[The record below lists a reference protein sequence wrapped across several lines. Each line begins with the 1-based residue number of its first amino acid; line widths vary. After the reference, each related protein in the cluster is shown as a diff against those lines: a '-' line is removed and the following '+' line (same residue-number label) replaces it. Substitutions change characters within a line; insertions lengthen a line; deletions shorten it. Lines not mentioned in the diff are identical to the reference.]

1 MRKYFAVLL
10 SLLLLLTTCPWSV
23 AVSAEEEVIV
33 NVKDFGAV
41 GDGRTDDRAAMLSA
55 FNYAVTHYASKSIP
69 VTVYF
74 PEGEYGILRGG
85 MYIKMPYGSGNL
97 TVKGDGADKST
108 IVYLEEWENGGSW
121 VAIRLQLEQ
130 DPLTEADYL
139 HDITIEDLGVYD
151 TDPVNHAWHPDK
163 GDPAKEETHGF
174 NIQHC
179 IRATVR
185 NCKVDSVG
193 DEAID
198 MSHCI
203 DSEMVDNVVIN
214 SPGAGAGGGG
224 ISVGD
229 GSKNVL
235 IARNVSI
242 GSVNASNKIN
252 WAIAVEA
259 LEEHVEN
266 IVIEDN
272 VIQGINGYGINVGAP
287 AGTIANVL
295 VQNNVITDCS
305 YGGIRLMGAGQ
316 TDDVRL
322 LSNTIQNGTYGIY
335 LEGANKDNTL
345 IEYCSI
351 DNTTSHGIKIDAPR
365 CNDTVIRHSV
375 IRNSQYRAVYNA
387 GTNTKIDRVLIDGAG
402 LAGSGDY
409 AILQYV
415 PSGTTTSCSEVTDT
429 VILNCQSK
437 RGLQGVQK
445 VVNTMIQQAEISGYI
460 SISGAS
466 LIENCK
472 VNRIVQIKSGY
483 TVDGLVLYTEAELG
497 TNAVVLSGLTDCT
510 VTNSVFTMPSR
521 YAVSEAGSAD
531 RNVITDNVTVGGSG
545 IKTVGANTVATGNV
559 TGTVVTTEQYRYRIV
574 DGKVTVTEWLD
585 KTATAATIP
594 ATIEGCPVV
603 AIEAWAFAL
612 CDQLTVVTIPDSVTS
627 IGANAFYLCDALANV
642 RYTGSR
648 ADWNAMTVGVNNDAL
663 LNAAWYSPA
672 ALYSD
677 TVRHSVMD
685 TDNGN
690 GLAFRFELYA
700 AGVRVVGG
708 NRVSLANATVDYFGT
723 PCKLVGMGA
732 VVTND
737 AAIGT
742 DDLTLEAVNN
752 TSVVD
757 VPTVYLQDVEEDS
770 CVFATRIINIPT
782 SALAKTVYARPYCI
796 IEADGEQI
804 TIYGT
809 VDAASCSEVLVS
821 TLDLDEHYMN
831 NIRSALPDYQSKVG
845 GGVNSLSF
853 TMMSDAHLRQ
863 NAQHIVD
870 NVEASSAWANLV
882 GNDFIMMSG
891 DFIIGDRDKQT
902 SLGLIDTAIEAAG
915 SYGSVPVYA
924 VRGNHDVN
932 MDYKIGTDPET
943 GKAIYSTADRIT
955 DEEFYD
961 HAIAHNE
968 ATIVTDPANPYGGY
982 YYVDFSKQKIRM
994 ICLNTTEIRKDVDI
1008 LNSTKSEFQRNGAFS
1023 IEQLTWI
1030 ANTALQ
1036 VPEGWAVMMISH
1048 IPPIKGADVGVE
1060 NETTADAPFH
1070 TRGIKNNALTTIC
1083 EAFLAGEKGSVKVPQ
1098 NGNKT
1103 ISYDFTAL
1111 KDVEFIGHFSGH
1123 VHEDSVSQ
1131 YNGITYVVV
1140 NCTTPQKR
1148 WDTSLDREAGTETAL
1163 SLNSFIIDRDTRT
1176 VECIKVGTGESFSF
1190 TW

>member
-1 MRKYFAVLL
+1 MISAA
-10 SLLLLLTTCPWSV
+10 TDESV
-23 AVSAEEEVIV
+23 VV

-41 GDGRTDDRAAMLSA
+41 GDGKTDDRAAMLAA
-55 FNYAVTHYASKSIP
+55 FDYAVYHYASKSIP

-74 PEGEYGILRGG
+74 PEGEYGLKQGG

-108 IVYLEEWENGGSW
+108 IVYLDEWENGGSW

-130 DPLTEADYL
+130 DPLTEEDYL
-139 HDITIEDLGVYD
+139 HDITIEDMGVYD

-179 IRATVR
+179 VRATIR
-185 NCKVDSVG
+185 HCKVDSVG

-203 DSEMVDNVVIN
+203 DSEMVDNLVIN
-214 SPGAGAGGGG
+214 SPGAGAAGGG

-242 GSVNASNKIN
+242 GSIDASNKIN

-259 LEEHVEN
+259 LEEHVED

-305 YGGIRLMGAGQ
+305 YGGIRLMDAGQ

-335 LEGANKDNTL
+335 LQGANKDNTL

-351 DNTTSHGIKIDAPR
+351 DNTTSYGIKIDAPSS
-365 CNDTVIRHSV
+365 NDTIIRNSK

-387 GTNTKIDRVLIDGAG
+387 GTNTKIDRVLIDGVG

-472 VNRIVQIKSGY
+472 VNRIVQLKNGY
-483 TVDGLVLYTEAELG
+483 TIDGLVLYTETELG
-497 TNAVVLSGLTDCT
+497 TNAVALSNLTDCT

-521 YAVSEAGSAD
+521 YAVSESGSAD
-531 RNVITDNVTVGGSG
+531 RNVITDNITVGGSG
-545 IKTVGANTVATGNV
+545 IKAIGANTVVTGNA
-559 TGTVVTTEQYRYRIV
+559 TGTVVTTEQYRYRVV
-574 DGKVTVTEWLD
+574 DSKVTVTEWLD

-603 AIEAWAFAL
+603 AVEAWAFAL

-642 RYTGSR
+642 NYTGSR
-648 ADWNAMTVGVNNDAL
+648 ADWNAMAIGANNDAL
-663 LNAAWYSPA
+663 LSAAWYSPA

-742 DDLTLEAVNN
+742 DDLILEAVNN

-757 VPTVYLQDVEEDS
+757 VPTVYLQDVEETS
-770 CVFATRIINIPT
+770 CVFATRIINIPS

-796 IEADGEQI
+796 IEADGERI
-804 TIYGT
+804 TIYGA

-831 NIRSALPDYQSKVG
+831 NIRSALSDYQSKVG
-845 GGVNSLSF
+845 GG
-853 TMMSDAHLRQ
+853 
-863 NAQHIVD
+863 
-870 NVEASSAWANLV
+870 
-882 GNDFIMMSG
+882 
-891 DFIIGDRDKQT
+891 
-902 SLGLIDTAIEAAG
+902 
-915 SYGSVPVYA
+915 
-924 VRGNHDVN
+924 
-932 MDYKIGTDPET
+932 
-943 GKAIYSTADRIT
+943 
-955 DEEFYD
+955 
-961 HAIAHNE
+961 
-968 ATIVTDPANPYGGY
+968 
-982 YYVDFSKQKIRM
+982 
-994 ICLNTTEIRKDVDI
+994 
-1008 LNSTKSEFQRNGAFS
+1008 
-1023 IEQLTWI
+1023 
-1030 ANTALQ
+1030 
-1036 VPEGWAVMMISH
+1036 
-1048 IPPIKGADVGVE
+1048 
-1060 NETTADAPFH
+1060 
-1070 TRGIKNNALTTIC
+1070 
-1083 EAFLAGEKGSVKVPQ
+1083 
-1098 NGNKT
+1098 
-1103 ISYDFTAL
+1103 
-1111 KDVEFIGHFSGH
+1111 
-1123 VHEDSVSQ
+1123 
-1131 YNGITYVVV
+1131 
-1140 NCTTPQKR
+1140 
-1148 WDTSLDREAGTETAL
+1148 
-1163 SLNSFIIDRDTRT
+1163 
-1176 VECIKVGTGESFSF
+1176 
-1190 TW
+1190 